1 MLPIQRDFKQR
12 NRGADGCASA
22 ARYLCFGFTIVNDY
36 ELRRIGDGST
46 FRTNRSFRPVKVETI
61 SSKVKREKG
70 SVDR

>member
-1 MLPIQRDFKQR
+1 MFVAALVVVYALRDYAPVIA
-12 NRGADGCASA
+12 N
-22 ARYLCFGFTIVNDY
+22 TY

-70 SVDR
+70 SVDLGSHIKPLVVHP